1 MPGSPSPPAR
11 PRLAPDGLAVAAAA
25 FLPGALLGTHVGGLI
40 FFLNPELPFGVAPL
54 VRGIVVY
61 AVLVG
66 TLGAAV
72 SLPWLWRRPGRAR
85 RWLPWGLTLA
95 LAAAALLDWSHAS
108 HYAFYLPP
116 GINRR
121 LIKAALALSA
131 AVLIGFYTALLHS
144 VSGRRYG
151 PRSRLAYALLALVS
165 VAVMVER
172 RDAFRPEP
180 PPSPRPSLVEAANR
194 PKLLVVGLEGAT
206 HDALLPLA
214 GQGRL
219 PFLAAVLEGG
229 AYARL
234 RSIAPFRR
242 QALWATLATGKY
254 PYKHGQLADEKVRV
268 RFLGRDAA
276 LEILPAG
283 MAFSAWGT
291 FGRTPRPVDGGERE
305 VMALWE
311 VLPRL
316 GVDSGL
322 VGWPGSHPVPPE
334 PLFALSDRYFQAT
347 SAPGAVRPPHLADRA
362 RFFRLR
368 PEEVDPLLLPASD
381 ADVPRAVE
389 RALADDLWRQG
400 LASMLLQQYRD
411 LDALFIQL
419 DGLGTVSRSDL
430 GGYSAVQFEG
440 AQDARSQRSARRV
453 AAYYAQLDLFLSR
466 LWERTPSPK
475 LLAVVSAYGAEPP
488 QGWRRVWRTIGPGDP
503 YAAGY
508 EGSPDGV
515 LLLYGEGIQPGVL
528 LTGADLVDVVPTLV
542 YGIGLPIARD
552 LDGQVLTAAFRRDF
566 LAGHPLTFLPSY
578 ETLEEEGAEAV
589 MQR

>member
-1 MPGSPSPPAR
+1 MPGTPSPPPA
-11 PRLAPDGLAVAAAA
+11 APEGLAVAAAA

-54 VRGIVVY
+54 ARGIVVY

-66 TLGAAV
+66 TLGAAA

-95 LAAAALLDWSHAS
+95 LAAAALLDWGHAS
-108 HYAFYLPP
+108 HYAFFLPP

-121 LIKAALALSA
+121 LIKAALALTA
-131 AVLIGFYTALLHS
+131 AALIAFYTALLHS
-144 VSGRRYG
+144 LSGRGFG
-151 PRSRLAYALLALVS
+151 PRSRLAYVALALVS

-172 RDAFRPEP
+172 RDAFRPGP
-180 PPSPRPSLVEAANR
+180 PSSPRPSLVEAANR
-194 PKLLVVGLEGAT
+194 PRLLVVGLEGAT

-229 AYARL
+229 ANARL

-254 PYKHGQLADEKVRV
+254 PYKHGLLADEKVRV

-276 LEILPAG
+276 LEVLPAG
-283 MAFSAWGT
+283 LAFSTWGT

-305 VMALWE
+305 ALALWE

-316 GVDSGL
+316 GVDSGV
-322 VGWPGSHPVPPE
+322 VGWPGSHPAPAE
-334 PLFALSDRYFQAT
+334 PLFALSDRYFAAPAT
-347 SAPGAVRPPHLADRA
+347 PGAVQPPGLAARA

-368 PEEVDPLLLPASD
+368 PDEVDPLLLPA
-381 ADVPRAVE
+381 ADPGLPRVAE

-400 LASMLLQQYRD
+400 LASMLLQQHRD

-419 DGLGTVSRSDL
+419 DGLGTVSRADL
-430 GGYSAVQFEG
+430 GGYAAVQFEG
-440 AQDARSQRSARRV
+440 AQGEEAQRAARRV
-453 AAYYAQLDLFLSR
+453 AAYYAHLDLFLSR
-466 LWERTPSPK
+466 LWERTPPPK

-488 QGWRRVWRTIGPGDP
+488 QGWRRLWRQLGSGDP
-503 YAAGY
+503 SGAGF

-542 YGIGLPIARD
+542 YGAGLPIARD
-552 LDGQVLTAAFRRDF
+552 LDGQVLTGAFRRSF
-566 LAGHPLTFLPSY
+566 LASHPLTFLPSY
-578 ETLEEEGAEAV
+578 ETLGEMDGGSTAV
-589 MQR
+589 SGR